1 MLIIILRQP
10 NANIISTVDRIRAL
24 IPELQASIPA
34 GINIS
39 VALDRTPT
47 IRASVADVQ
56 ITLLVSL
63 CLVAMVVFLFLR
75 SLRTTFIPLVAVPVS
90 LIGTFGVMYLAGYT
104 IDNLSLMALTIA
116 TGFVVDD
123 AIVVIENI
131 TRHIEQGMKPRAA
144 AFLGAKEIGF
154 TVMSM
159 SISLIAVFIPI
170 LLMQGIVGRLF
181 REFAVTLSVAIG
193 ISLLISLATT
203 PMLCAILLKSR
214 EEEKHGR
221 IYNLSERGLQWVLGR
236 YETSLGW
243 VLRHQFL
250 MILVTIATVAITI
263 YLYIIVPK
271 GFFPQQDTGRL
282 TGTIQGDQDISFQ
295 SMDLLLHQFA
305 NEVSKDPDVDPTG
318 VTASLGGS
326 GSAVNV
332 GRMFVSLKPLG
343 PRKVSADQLI
353 ARLRGKLAHI
363 PGATLFLQSVQDL
376 RVGGRSSNAQYQYTL
391 QDDDLTE
398 LNQWVPKVIAKIK
411 KIPGLTDVNSDQQDR
426 GLEASL
432 QVDRDTAS
440 RLGITAQAIDNNLYD
455 AFGQREVST
464 MYTPLNQ
471 YYVIMEDAP
480 RFWQTPAGLKH
491 VYVAA
496 ANNAQAPLVAIT
508 RYTPNTTSL
517 AVNHSGQFPSVT
529 ISFNLAPGFPLGTA
543 VTQIE
548 AAERAMAMPPTVRGS
563 FFGTAEA
570 YQVSLASEPMLI
582 AAALVAVY
590 IVLGILYESFIHPIT
605 ILSTLPS
612 AGVGALLSLLLFK
625 TDLSII
631 ALIGIILLIGIV
643 KKNAIM
649 MIDFALEAERAGKTP
664 AGIHLPGL
672 PAAFSSHHD
681 DHDGGHAR
689 RLAPRA
695 GRGHRLGIAPS
706 AGYCHC
712 RRPPVQPG
720 PDALHHAGRLSLHG
734 SAPTLVSRASA
745 GPPAATQAG
754 TRARGSLTPFFTQQL
769 PQLLR
774 PTHRN
779 PS

>member
-1 MLIIILRQP
+1 
-10 NANIISTVDRIRAL
+10 
-24 IPELQASIPA
+24 
-34 GINIS
+34 
-39 VALDRTPT
+39 
-47 IRASVADVQ
+47 
-56 ITLLVSL
+56 
-63 CLVAMVVFLFLR
+63 
-75 SLRTTFIPLVAVPVS
+75 
-90 LIGTFGVMYLAGYT
+90 
-104 IDNLSLMALTIA
+104 
-116 TGFVVDD
+116 
-123 AIVVIENI
+123 
-131 TRHIEQGMKPRAA
+131 
-144 AFLGAKEIGF
+144 
-154 TVMSM
+154 
-159 SISLIAVFIPI
+159 
-170 LLMQGIVGRLF
+170 
-181 REFAVTLSVAIG
+181 
-193 ISLLISLATT
+193 
-203 PMLCAILLKSR
+203 
-214 EEEKHGR
+214 
-221 IYNLSERGLQWVLGR
+221 
-236 YETSLGW
+236 
-243 VLRHQFL
+243 

-664 AGIHLPGL
+664 QESIFQACLLRFRPIMMTTMAAMLGGL
-672 PAAFSSHHD
+672 PLAL
-681 DHDGGHAR
+681 GGGTGSELR
-689 RLAPRA
+689 RP
-695 GRGHRLGIAPS
+695 LGIAIVGGLLFS
-706 AGYCHC
+706 QVLTLYTT
-712 RRPPVQPG
+712 PVVYLYM
-720 PDALHHAGRLSLHG
+720 DRLQHWF
-734 SAPTLVSRASA
+734 
-745 GPPAATQAG
+745 
-754 TRARGSLTPFFTQQL
+754 RG
-769 PQLLR
+769 LR
-774 PTHRN
+774 PAH
-779 PS
+779 PPQPKLAPAPVEA